1 MGVFLMKKTILV
13 VDDEKDLVEIVESH
27 LDEAGYRI
35 VTAEDGIEGLEV
47 AHREKPNLIIL
58 DIKMPRMNGLEMLE
72 ALRRTPGLETIP
84 VLMLTAQGR
93 STNIFEADA
102 LRAVDF
108 IIKPFTQADLFSAV
122 RKVLGN

>member
-1 MGVFLMKKTILV
+1 MKKTVLV

-35 VTAEDGIEGLEV
+35 VTAEDGVEGLEV
-47 AHREKPNLIIL
+47 TKREKPGLIIL

-72 ALRRTPGLETIP
+72 LLRRMPEFENTP

-93 STNIFEADA
+93 SRNIFDA
-102 LRAVDF
+102 EGLRAVDF
-108 IIKPFTQADLFSAV
+108 IIKPFTRDELIFAV
-122 RKVLGN
+122 KKVLG